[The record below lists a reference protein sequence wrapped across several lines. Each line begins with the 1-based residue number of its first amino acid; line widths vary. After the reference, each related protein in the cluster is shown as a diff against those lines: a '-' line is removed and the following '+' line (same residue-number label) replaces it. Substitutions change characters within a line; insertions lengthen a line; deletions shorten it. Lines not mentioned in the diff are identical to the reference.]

1 MRRLNCMKTTVK
13 ELIDTCTSRY
23 AQGCVECPFYEY
35 KCYEPTYP
43 HIPRDAK
50 KHRKFKSEKILNKEV
65 ELKN

>member
-1 MRRLNCMKTTVK
+1 MKTTLK
-13 ELIDTCTSRY
+13 ELIDTCASRY
-23 AQGCVECPFYEY
+23 AQGCVGCPFYNY

-43 HIPRDAK
+43 HAPREAK

>member
-1 MRRLNCMKTTVK
+1 MKTTLK

-23 AQGCVECPFYEY
+23 EQGCVGCPFYNY

-43 HIPRDAK
+43 HVPRDAK

>member
-1 MRRLNCMKTTVK
+1 MKTTLK

-23 AQGCVECPFYEY
+23 AQGCVGCPFYNY

-43 HIPRDAK
+43 HAPRDAK
-50 KHRKFKSEKILNKEV
+50 KYRKFKSEKILNKEV